1 MQRQKSH
8 NIWLAINN
16 KPSDP
21 TEMARLSIFHKYGGS
36 GTKKK
41 RSTNVYIPYEVWDLS
56 TKDIS
61 RKAKTRTN
69 LKAQVDEVDRMQQL
83 IRDCIIKMNK
93 GQLTYVSAFDII
105 EGKNAD
111 GDVET
116 WLRHTKRIT
125 APNKRGL
132 LSRLDGIR
140 KHVIAAGRDD
150 LHPIKFSHLQDP
162 QAIESIAAILRDAP
176 SLGNGAI
183 DYLTFLD
190 RVTRDADLQIK
201 DPFKRGKLI
210 PRPEETRE
218 KMVTKMDII
227 NGFNKISTLQDYMA
241 VNFWLLQ
248 FCLRGLDGQDVAN
261 ISEDM
266 LVSEAKDEHHCPYL
280 PDAKWDDMWTG
291 HLSDK
296 EWLKLKRGK
305 SAKNKDFYIL
315 FNLFPTYFLHKSL
328 QHLVSLTHPEYAYKG
343 KDRVRIFNFTTKNK
357 DWSEN
362 TEGTIKWNKF
372 RDTVSKKCNK
382 ILGEGIKSVRHSFDA
397 PANHFLRMSDT
408 EQGELLGHKG
418 KKGAIKHY
426 QTEQQLKTDLLHIGV
441 IEAMD
446 ICQIVNLFYKIGF
459 KRGFI
464 PFHLSL
470 GAEQILDR
478 EKLVL
483 FGIED
488 ELRLQQLT
496 KRWNENPNVNIDE
509 NGLVVMSEA
518 DKPSELKKLEKQ
530 KNRCYQASL
539 PSLDLYAPE
548 HQAYFT
554 FIIPEEVESTESNI
568 SPEVKFIL
576 R

>member
-8 NIWLAINN
+8 NIWLGINN

-21 TEMARLSIFHKYGGS
+21 TDMARLSIFHKYGGS

-61 RKAKTRTN
+61 RKAKSRAD
-69 LKAQVDEVDRMQQL
+69 LQAQVKEVDRMQQA
-83 IRDCIIKMNK
+83 IRECIIKMNK
-93 GQLTYVSAFDII
+93 GTLTHVSAFDII
-105 EGKNAD
+105 EGKNVD
-111 GDVET
+111 GTVET
-116 WLRHTKRIT
+116 WLKHTKRIT
-125 APNKRGL
+125 AANKEIYYNQL
-132 LSRLDGIR
+132 NGIR
-140 KHVIAAGRDD
+140 KHVLAAGRDD

-183 DYLTFLD
+183 DYLKFLD

-201 DPFKRGKLI
+201 EPFKKEKLI
-210 PRPEETRE
+210 PRPVETRE

-227 NGFNKISTLQDYMA
+227 NGFNKITTLQDYMA

-248 FCLRGLDGQDVAN
+248 FCLRGLDGQDIAN

-266 LVSEAKDEHHCPYL
+266 LVSEAEDEHHCPYL
-280 PDAKWDDMWTG
+280 PDANLDVYWSG

-305 SAKNKDFYIL
+305 AAKNKDFYIL
-315 FNLFPTYFLHKSL
+315 FNLFPTYFLHQSL
-328 QHLVSLTHPEYAYKG
+328 REIIRRTHPEYAYKG
-343 KDRVRIFNFTTKNK
+343 KDRVRIFNFTPKNK

-362 TEGTIKWNKF
+362 PEGKKKWNDF
-372 RDTVSKKCNK
+372 RDTVSKKCKK
-382 ILGEGIKSVRHSFDA
+382 ILGEGIKAVRHSFDA
-397 PANHFLRMSDT
+397 PANQFLRMTDS

-418 KKGAIKHY
+418 KKGVIKHY

-446 ICQIVNLFYKIGF
+446 ICQIVDIFYKIGN
-459 KRGFI
+459 KRGYI
-464 PFHLSL
+464 PYELSR
-470 GAEQILDR
+470 GAEMILKR
-478 EKLVL
+478 EKLVS

-488 ELRLQQLT
+488 ELKLQQLT
-496 KRWNENPNVNIDE
+496 KRWKENPTVKIDE
-509 NGLVVMSEA
+509 DGIVVMSEA
-518 DKPSELKKLEKQ
+518 DKPDALKELETQ
-530 KNRCYQASL
+530 KALRYEASL
-539 PSLDLYAPE
+539 PSPEAIDLSEAREDEEWFCFVNVTYK
-548 HQAYFT
+548 
-554 FIIPEEVESTESNI
+554 EVEST
-568 SPEVKFIL
+568 P
-576 R
+576 